1 VPTWE
6 ERQADEAQVRR
17 RWDRQGVLDGCGP
30 VGEAM
35 VRVVDAIP
43 NLDRPRAEALEAAYW
58 STREAAEAAGVV
70 EAWERAFAYTAAF
83 PDHPGDL
90 YAIDPWS
97 RVAFS
102 YVGLL
107 AREQAWALGA
117 GEIGIV
123 PLERTA
129 MGAVL
134 ALSVELAGRQ
144 GWYHPVSEELAG
156 WLARPWR
163 QALGSA
169 VTGQGVTADGG
180 G

>member
-1 VPTWE
+1 
-6 ERQADEAQVRR
+6 
-17 RWDRQGVLDGCGP
+17 
-30 VGEAM
+30 M
-35 VRVVDAIP
+35 IRVVDAIP
-43 NLDRPRAEALEAAYW
+43 DLDRARAEALEAAYW
-58 STREAAEAAGVV
+58 STRQAAEAAGVV
-70 EAWERAFAYTAAF
+70 GAWERAFAYSAAF

-102 YVGLL
+102 YAGLL
-107 AREQAWALGA
+107 ARERAWALGA

-144 GWYHPVSEELAG
+144 GWYHPVSAELAG
-156 WLARPWR
+156 WLARPWGD
-163 QALGSA
+163 AVGSI
-169 VTGQGVTADGG
+169 VTGPAVMPSGG

>member
-1 VPTWE
+1 
-6 ERQADEAQVRR
+6 
-17 RWDRQGVLDGCGP
+17 
-30 VGEAM
+30 M
-35 VRVVDAIP
+35 VAVVDAIP
-43 NLDRPRAEALEAAYW
+43 VMDRSGAEALERAYW

-70 EAWERAFAYTAAF
+70 EAWERAFAYSAAF

-102 YVGLL
+102 YAGLL
-107 AREQAWALGA
+107 ARERAWALGA

-123 PLERTA
+123 PVERTA

-144 GWYHPVSEELAG
+144 GWYHPVSAELAG
-156 WLARPWR
+156 WLGRPWR
-163 QALGSA
+163 EVVAELSRPA
-169 VTGQGVTADGG
+169 
-180 G
+180 

>member
-1 VPTWE
+1 
-6 ERQADEAQVRR
+6 
-17 RWDRQGVLDGCGP
+17 
-30 VGEAM
+30 M

-58 STREAAEAAGVV
+58 STRDAAEAAGVV
-70 EAWERAFAYTAAF
+70 QAWERAFAYSAPF

-102 YVGLL
+102 YAGLL

-163 QALGSA
+163 EA
-169 VTGQGVTADGG
+169 VGPAFTGEVVAADGAS
-180 G
+180 